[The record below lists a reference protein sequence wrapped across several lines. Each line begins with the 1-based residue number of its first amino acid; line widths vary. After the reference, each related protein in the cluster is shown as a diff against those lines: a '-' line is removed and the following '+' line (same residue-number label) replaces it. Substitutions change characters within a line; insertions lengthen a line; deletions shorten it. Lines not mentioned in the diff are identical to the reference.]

1 MSQTKQAASS
11 DPNLKIT
18 QGKDYQ
24 VLDHD
29 KSQDKVKV
37 IADDGS
43 VVWVS
48 VYLFLN

>member
-1 MSQTKQAASS
+1 MSQTVQAANS

-18 QGKDYQ
+18 QGKDYK
-24 VLDHD
+24 VLDRD
-29 KSQDKVKV
+29 NSNDKVKV

-48 VYLFLN
+48 IHLFLG